1 MKTPKFQVGDTVQ
14 IRSDIE
20 VGEGRVANF
29 VPSMQRYR
37 GQSAVIRS
45 VNRTRLGDV
54 YYKVDGND
62 WGWEEGFFED
72 PIPCGVKVD
81 LTGLL

>member
-20 VGEGRVANF
+20 F

-62 WGWEEGFFED
+62 WGWGEGFFED